1 MAKKMAAIQEIS
13 EVKLGLRRAR
23 FFWIGVWWNGESMCW
38 CLLVL
43 VELCS
48 QNSPRRRRLA
58 ATRMGAWATAGTI
71 PNMER
76 RGMWGGM
83 SLLAPP
89 TTHQLTSTLSLQTLM
104 FNVLPGSRVNL
115 GGPENCPQS

>member
-1 MAKKMAAIQEIS
+1 
-13 EVKLGLRRAR
+13 
-23 FFWIGVWWNGESMCW
+23 
-38 CLLVL
+38 LLVL

-71 PNMER
+71 PNLER

-83 SLLAPP
+83 SLLAPSAPP
-89 TTHQLTSTLSLQTLM
+89 TTQLTSTLSLQALM
-104 FNVLPGSRVNL
+104 LNVLPGSRVNL